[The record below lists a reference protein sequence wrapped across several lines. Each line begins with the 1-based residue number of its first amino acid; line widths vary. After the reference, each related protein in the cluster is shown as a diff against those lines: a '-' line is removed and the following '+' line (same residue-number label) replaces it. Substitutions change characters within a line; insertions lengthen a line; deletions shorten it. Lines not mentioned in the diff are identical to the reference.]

1 MDKKTVIGIAALA
14 LSCGSLPSFAGPYV
28 GGGAG
33 YMSIDNQ
40 DFLDEDNDF
49 RDDRGAFKAYAGG
62 NANDIFGLEVSH
74 VEFGDTEDGPF
85 QMEAQGQTIAATLGF
100 PFSDDGSVYV
110 KAGQL
115 YWDADSSIGGTVSV
129 NDNGNDT
136 FAGIGM
142 RLGDDEGLGVRLE
155 YEQYDVGPAE
165 IDLPSIS
172 LNVAL

>member
-1 MDKKTVIGIAALA
+1 MDKTLIGIASLT
-14 LSCGSLPSFAGPYV
+14 LLCGSLPAFAGPYV

-33 YMSIDNQ
+33 YMRIDNQ
-40 DFLDEDNDF
+40 DFLDDDNDF
-49 RDDRGAFKAYAGG
+49 RDNRGAFKAYAGG

-85 QMEAQGQTIAATLGF
+85 QMEAQGQTIAATLGV
-100 PFSDDGSVYV
+100 PVGDDGSVYV

-115 YWDADSSIGGTVSV
+115 YWDADSTIDGLVSV
-129 NDNGNDT
+129 NDNGNDN

-142 RLGDDEGLGVRLE
+142 RVGGDEGLGIKLE
-155 YEQYDVGPAE
+155 YERYDIGSAE
-165 IDLPSIS
+165 VDMPSIN